1 MQNKSLKSSV
11 SVILAIACIAC
22 SGFIAESK
30 ELYRRSNNE
39 VTFKVNTPKEVRASH
54 LLVST
59 KEEAEALRQEIING
73 RDFAEVAKEVSKCP
87 SGARGGDLGFFG
99 RGRMVPEFDQAA
111 FNLPVG
117 ELSEP
122 IQTQFGWHLLVV
134 TEQK

>member
-30 ELYRRSNNE
+30 ELYRHSNNE
-39 VTFKVNTPKEVRASH
+39 VIDKVNTPKEVRASH

-59 KEEAEALRQEIING
+59 KEEAETLRQEIING

-122 IQTQFGWHLLVV
+122 IQTQYGWHLLVV